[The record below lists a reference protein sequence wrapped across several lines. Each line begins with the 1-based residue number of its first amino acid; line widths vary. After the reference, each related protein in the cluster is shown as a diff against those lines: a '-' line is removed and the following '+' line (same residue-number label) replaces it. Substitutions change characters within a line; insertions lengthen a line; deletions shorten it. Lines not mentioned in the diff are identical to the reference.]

1 MVDYQNTAQGLATL
15 GRGGDSTLVHMQPEE
30 VEGLQQLALANGTSL
45 TVNPNTGMPEAFNLR
60 GLLPM
65 VAGVGLAAAGMDPMM
80 AGLMLGG
87 ATAVLENDLGAG
99 LGAGLGAYGGAS
111 LGKSLDL
118 LGAETVPIGSTTG
131 EIVTDQIQQNLSNM
145 NPTIAG
151 PSGPG
156 MTGFSST
163 AGGGT
168 MGIPNA
174 ANAVGVNPAYP
185 QGPEFQGTNVGSI
198 PRNVTPNL
206 AGTNPAYPQGPG
218 FQSPPANKPT
228 MYRNYTQSG
237 GVTGSPPVNNL
248 PVAANP
254 AYPQGPGFQATADTA
269 TKFKMPGSGVPGEAV
284 YGQVSEDGLTGLAN
298 RAGNRV
304 SNMGRGIDTLVND
317 YDRAREI
324 LGTQS
329 EQVPV
334 FNPDGSVQSYTM
346 SKAVPLDNIDMAMKF
361 GLPIAGGV
369 MAGLEPEDFE
379 QQSIDMTQFEDT
391 RFRGPD
397 GQLNLSGQTGL
408 NLNNPYGYTA
418 GGYGYAEGGAVEQG
432 MEAAIARNIGKT
444 YTPPTPVSAPVS
456 APVAPSNIN
465 VGGFR
470 SAPSNLTGGMGS
482 LNVGTGTIGKSP
494 NAVAAKAIEDA
505 KPKTRTMQGMYGMQ
519 MTVPIDYDPGTK
531 SVFGSRKPSHYQ
543 LKDGTWVKGTPPPS
557 INLFNSD
564 QTNAYGY
571 VNKFAKGGAVEQGM
585 EAAIARNMGRTYT
598 PTAPVSAPV
607 SAPVAPSNINVGG
620 FRRAPSNFGG
630 LGALNVRTGTVGQS
644 PNAVAEAARLKAI
657 EDAKPKY
664 TTPASGTNVGG
675 GAPSGGNSGF
685 SVPTKFV
692 VGMGTVP
699 ADYTSGLLNPYY
711 RDIAGNFIRKAQ
723 GGIIPA
729 AYAEGG
735 AVEQGMEAAIARN
748 SGRGSSMAPAPIA
761 GPADS
766 ISNFNNLGSLNVN
779 SGTIGQ
785 SPNAVAAA
793 ARLKA
798 IEDAKPKPKPVYQG
812 FSVTQQQ
819 GPTLGD
825 ILGTTGPGPR
835 NYAPTPYDIIFGG
848 QQGFAEGGYLGGGD
862 INVQGDGMS
871 DDIPAN
877 IDNEQPAALSEGE
890 FVIPADVVSHIGN
903 GSSEAGAKE
912 FYGMMDRVRMA
923 RTGRKKQSPE
933 IDPER
938 FMPA

>member
-15 GRGGDSTLVHMQPEE
+15 GRGGDSTLVHMNPSE
-30 VEGLQQLALANGTSL
+30 VAGLQNLAVQNGTSL
-45 TVNPNTGMPEAFNLR
+45 TINPNTGMPEAFSLS
-60 GLLPM
+60 GLIPM
-65 VAGVGLAAAGMDPMM
+65 AIGGGLTAASGGTISPLM
-80 AGLMLGG
+80 AGLMVGG
-87 ATAVLENDLGAG
+87 ATAVMQGDIMAG
-99 LGAGLGAYGGAS
+99 LGAGLGAYGGGS
-111 LGKSLDL
+111 L
-118 LGAETVPIGSTTG
+118 AEGFSAAAEAVPVGSTTG
-131 EIVTDQIQQNLSNM
+131 EVVQDQIQQNISNA

-163 AGGGT
+163 AGSGT

-174 ANAVGVNPAYP
+174 ANTVTSNYPAQFQNTTNPSSNIIGQGGTPQANLNTSNAGGYQYKPNEIAGRAADNAIYRDYTGVGGYTPAVQPTVANAANSTMPSYLN
-185 QGPEFQGTNVGSI
+185 QTGPEQALNNAGITDALSIRDINAVSANNSGLGSI
-198 PRNVTPNL
+198 SVDSISDNLSQTGQGIKNVFTDYSATRDAMGL
-206 AGTNPAYPQGPG
+206 TDGEMLMKFGI
-218 FQSPPANKPT
+218 PT
-228 MYRNYTQSG
+228 
-237 GVTGSPPVNNL
+237 
-248 PVAANP
+248 A
-254 AYPQGPGFQATADTA
+254 
-269 TKFKMPGSGVPGEAV
+269 
-284 YGQVSEDGLTGLAN
+284 TGLA
-298 RAGNRV
+298 G
-304 SNMGRGIDTLVND
+304 
-317 YDRAREI
+317 
-324 LGTQS
+324 
-329 EQVPV
+329 
-334 FNPDGSVQSYTM
+334 
-346 SKAVPLDNIDMAMKF
+346 
-361 GLPIAGGV
+361 
-369 MAGLEPEDFE
+369 GLEESDFQE
-379 QQSIDMTQFEDT
+379 EGVDMTEFEDT

-456 APVAPSNIN
+456 ASVAPSNIN
-465 VGGFR
+465 VGGFS
-470 SAPSNLTGGMGS
+470 SAPSNLTGG
-482 LNVGTGTIGKSP
+482 
-494 NAVAAKAIEDA
+494 
-505 KPKTRTMQGMYGMQ
+505 
-519 MTVPIDYDPGTK
+519 
-531 SVFGSRKPSHYQ
+531 
-543 LKDGTWVKGTPPPS
+543 
-557 INLFNSD
+557 
-564 QTNAYGY
+564 
-571 VNKFAKGGAVEQGM
+571 
-585 EAAIARNMGRTYT
+585 
-598 PTAPVSAPV
+598 
-607 SAPVAPSNINVGG
+607 
-620 FRRAPSNFGG
+620 
-630 LGALNVRTGTVGQS
+630 LGALNVGTGTVGQS

-711 RDIAGNFIRKAQ
+711 RDIAGNFIRRAQ

-729 AYAEGG
+729 AY
-735 AVEQGMEAAIARN
+735 
-748 SGRGSSMAPAPIA
+748 
-761 GPADS
+761 
-766 ISNFNNLGSLNVN
+766 
-779 SGTIGQ
+779 
-785 SPNAVAAA
+785 
-793 ARLKA
+793 
-798 IEDAKPKPKPVYQG
+798 
-812 FSVTQQQ
+812 
-819 GPTLGD
+819 
-825 ILGTTGPGPR
+825 
-835 NYAPTPYDIIFGG
+835 
-848 QQGFAEGGYLGGGD
+848 AEGGYLGGGD

>member
-15 GRGGDSTLVHMQPEE
+15 GRGGDSTLVHMNPSE
-30 VEGLQQLALANGTSL
+30 VAGLQNLAVQNGTSL
-45 TVNPNTGMPEAFNLR
+45 TINPNTGMPEAFSLS
-60 GLLPM
+60 GLIPM
-65 VAGVGLAAAGMDPMM
+65 AIGGGLTAASGGTISPLM
-80 AGLMLGG
+80 AGLMVGG
-87 ATAVLENDLGAG
+87 ATAVMQGDIMAG
-99 LGAGLGAYGGAS
+99 LGAGLGAYGGGS
-111 LGKSLDL
+111 L
-118 LGAETVPIGSTTG
+118 AEGFSAAAEAVPVGSTTG
-131 EIVTDQIQQNLSNM
+131 EVVQDQIQQNISNM
-145 NPTIAG
+145 NNPMSAG
-151 PSGPG
+151 GNA
-156 MTGFSST
+156 GFNS
-163 AGGGT
+163 AGGT
-168 MGIPNA
+168 MGIDGAIYNDATGITSKVGTTNPVRPFDSSGVINRDYTQVMGQKGVVTPPPTTAIANKDYTGFMGGTENA
-174 ANAVGVNPAYP
+174 GNATYLDVAKPSSYNPALNTQAAP
-185 QGPEFQGTNVGSI
+185 QVAPVPQVNAPQYG
-198 PRNVTPNL
+198 
-206 AGTNPAYPQGPG
+206 NPAAVKSLDPLTNLSIDSISDNLSQTGQGIKNV
-218 FQSPPANKPT
+218 FTDYS
-228 MYRNYTQSG
+228 
-237 GVTGSPPVNNL
+237 
-248 PVAANP
+248 
-254 AYPQGPGFQATADTA
+254 ATRDA
-269 TKFKMPGSGVPGEAV
+269 M
-284 YGQVSEDGLTGLAN
+284 GLT
-298 RAGNRV
+298 
-304 SNMGRGIDTLVND
+304 
-317 YDRAREI
+317 
-324 LGTQS
+324 
-329 EQVPV
+329 
-334 FNPDGSVQSYTM
+334 DGE
-346 SKAVPLDNIDMAMKF
+346 MAMKF
-361 GLPIAGGV
+361 GMPMAAGLAGG
-369 MAGLEPEDFE
+369 LEESDFQE
-379 QQSIDMTQFEDT
+379 KGVDMTEFEDN

-397 GQLNLSGQTGL
+397 GQLNLSGKTAL
-408 NLNNPYGYTA
+408 NLNNPYGYA
-418 GGYGYAEGGAVEQG
+418 KGGAVEQG

-607 SAPVAPSNINVGG
+607 SAPVASSNINVGG